1 MRINNLTLC
10 AGIALALFSSCG
22 SSKRTLP
29 TSDEFP
35 VITIGA
41 SNAQLK
47 TTYPATIKGIQD
59 VEVRPKVSGF
69 ITKLYIHEGEAV
81 RAGQLLFVIDNST
94 FQAAVEQAQAQVNS
108 AQSAVSQAKARVVQA
123 NASLTSAQAQA
134 ATAKLTYD
142 NSKSLYASKVIGDYE
157 LQTAKNTYET
167 AMAAINQANS
177 GIVSARAAVNQAESG
192 VKQAQAM
199 LSSAKDNLSFCYVKS
214 PTTGYVGSLPYKAGA
229 LVSASSP
236 DPLTTVSDV
245 STVEVFFS
253 MSERDILG
261 LTKTAGSVGEALKEM
276 PSVKLLLADGTVYGH
291 PGKVVKMSGVI
302 DAATGAYSIIAHFA
316 NPERLLKSGGA
327 GQIVIPRTN
336 SNAIVIPQEATASV
350 QNKLFVYKV
359 GKDNKVNYS
368 EIKVD
373 PQNDGN
379 TYIVTSGLSVGD
391 RIVVKGLTKLT
402 DKMKIT
408 PVTLAAYQKSIDDAA
423 KLGAKQSS
431 ASGFVGA
438 MTGK

>member
-1 MRINNLTLC
+1 MKMKKSLFVTAVAVSLTAC
-10 AGIALALFSSCG
+10 SGGGGMPNFG
-22 SSKRTLP
+22 N
-29 TSDEFP
+29 DEYP
-35 VITIGA
+35 VETIGTNSA
-41 SNAQLK
+41 SLQS
-47 TTYPATIKGIQD
+47 TYPATIRGIQD
-59 VEVRPKVSGF
+59 VQVRPKVSGF
-69 ITKLYIHEGEAV
+69 ITKVYVHEGQAV
-81 RAGQLLFVIDNST
+81 KAGQLLFAIDSET
-94 FQAAVEQAQAQVNS
+94 YRAAVRQAQAGVNTAR
-108 AQSAVSQAKARVVQA
+108 AQLNTARLTYENNKKLFDKHVIGQFELA
-123 NASLTSAQAQA
+123 TAQNSFTTAQASLAQAEA
-134 ATAKLTYD
+134 
-142 NSKSLYASKVIGDYE
+142 SLA
-157 LQTAKNTYET
+157 
-167 AMAAINQANS
+167 
-177 GIVSARAAVNQAESG
+177 
-192 VKQAQAM
+192 
-199 LSSAKDNLSFCYVKS
+199 SAKETLSWCLVKS
-214 PTTGYVGSLPYKAGA
+214 PAAGVVGSLPYKAGA
-229 LVSASSP
+229 LVSASSS

-336 SNAIVIPQEATASV
+336 SNAIVIPQEATTSV

-408 PVTLAAYQKSIDDAA
+408 PITMAAYQKSIDEAA
-423 KLGAKQSS
+423 KLGAKQGT
-431 ASGFVGA
+431 AGGFIDA
-438 MTGK
+438 MQGKK

>member
-1 MRINNLTLC
+1 MKMKKSLFVTAVAVSLT
-10 AGIALALFSSCG
+10 ACG
-22 SSKRTLP
+22 GGGGMP
-29 TSDEFP
+29 NFGNDEYP
-35 VITIGA
+35 VETIGTNSA
-41 SNAQLK
+41 SLQS
-47 TTYPATIKGIQD
+47 TYPATIRGIQD
-59 VEVRPKVSGF
+59 VQVRPKVSGF
-69 ITKLYIHEGEAV
+69 ITKVYVHEGQAVKAGQVLFAIDSETYRAAV
-81 RAGQLLFVIDNST
+81 R
-94 FQAAVEQAQAQVNS
+94 QAQAGVNTAR
-108 AQSAVSQAKARVVQA
+108 AQLNTARLTYENNKKLFDKHVIGQFELA
-123 NASLTSAQAQA
+123 TAQNSFTTAQASLAQAEA
-134 ATAKLTYD
+134 
-142 NSKSLYASKVIGDYE
+142 SLA
-157 LQTAKNTYET
+157 
-167 AMAAINQANS
+167 
-177 GIVSARAAVNQAESG
+177 
-192 VKQAQAM
+192 
-199 LSSAKDNLSFCYVKS
+199 SAKETLSWCLVKS
-214 PTTGYVGSLPYKAGA
+214 PAAGVVGSLPYKAGA

-236 DPLTTVSDV
+236 DPLTTVSDI
-245 STVEVFFS
+245 SMVEVFFS

-336 SNAIVIPQEATASV
+336 SNAIVIPQEATTSV

>member
-1 MRINNLTLC
+1 MTYENNKKLFDKHVI
-10 AGIALALFSSCG
+10 GQFELA
-22 SSKRTLP
+22 T
-29 TSDEFP
+29 
-35 VITIGA
+35 
-41 SNAQLK
+41 AQNSF
-47 TTYPATIKGIQD
+47 TT
-59 VEVRPKVSGF
+59 
-69 ITKLYIHEGEAV
+69 
-81 RAGQLLFVIDNST
+81 
-94 FQAAVEQAQAQVNS
+94 AQAS
-108 AQSAVSQAKARVVQA
+108 LAQAE
-123 NASLTSAQAQA
+123 ASLA
-134 ATAKLTYD
+134 
-142 NSKSLYASKVIGDYE
+142 
-157 LQTAKNTYET
+157 
-167 AMAAINQANS
+167 
-177 GIVSARAAVNQAESG
+177 
-192 VKQAQAM
+192 
-199 LSSAKDNLSFCYVKS
+199 SAKETLSWCLVKS
-214 PTTGYVGSLPYKAGA
+214 PAAGVVGSLPYKAGA

-423 KLGAKQSS
+423 KLGAKQGS
-431 ASGFVGA
+431 ASGFVDV
-438 MTGK
+438 MKGK